1 LIGAVRD
8 YAQNQAS
15 KDLKKSLPQPQ
26 EPVQENA
33 SGYIPTKKQARDPR
47 YAMALTVDIK
57 PGQVGKEANKMALQ
71 TDSQG
76 RPALL
81 MPNLQNQYRQVKEST
96 GIRLKD
102 LCTVKTKLP
111 DADFWLRRSGSEDTV
126 GEVLTE
132 YNPDAI
138 GIKINRTDVLNPS
151 YAKYMFMHLHQ
162 QGQWKQRA
170 IGSTQLAH
178 IRAED
183 VANISVGG

>member
-1 LIGAVRD
+1 
-8 YAQNQAS
+8 
-15 KDLKKSLPQPQ
+15 
-26 EPVQENA
+26 
-33 SGYIPTKKQARDPR
+33 
-47 YAMALTVDIK
+47 
-57 PGQVGKEANKMALQ
+57 
-71 TDSQG
+71 
-76 RPALL
+76 
-81 MPNLQNQYRQVKEST
+81 
-96 GIRLKD
+96 
-102 LCTVKTKLP
+102 
-111 DADFWLRRSGSEDTV
+111 V